1 MLYVIKYR
9 TTWVALTALILAMA
23 TPAASAAA
31 ISDTTCTP
39 ASMTLP
45 SGALYPNGIA
55 RASDG
60 TLYVGLVTSGRI
72 LRKRPNENWETF
84 FAGADTVFASTTLR
98 LDEQRGLLWGNSPD
112 FLPTGQTRAHRVFAL
127 NVSNATINRSLTL
140 PEGGMG
146 NDMVLA
152 KDGTVYLTETK
163 AGSIMRLRPG
173 EASFQIIFRDQRLS
187 GPNGIG
193 AAGIVLI
200 NDNVMAVANFGS
212 GKLYTLSYG
221 EATPQLAEILLPR
234 TIENPDGMGLAPDG
248 SLIVLE
254 NGIKSG
260 QGRILRITDPGAAG
274 MHSIEVIREGM
285 ESPVNLDI
293 TPQGC
298 AFVSEARIR
307 HRLLP
312 GRETEVPDSF
322 RIYQLQLPLSASTT
336 N

>member
-1 MLYVIKYR
+1 MLNLLKYHPAR
-9 TTWVALTALILAMA
+9 AALTALALAMMMPAVSASATSIA
-23 TPAASAAA
+23 TPA
-31 ISDTTCTP
+31 CT
-39 ASMTLP
+39 STSLKLP
-45 SGALYPNGIA
+45 PGARYPNGIA

-72 LRKRPNENWETF
+72 LRKRPNENWQTF
-84 FAGADTVFASTTLR
+84 FAGADTVFSSTTLR
-98 LDEQRGLLWGNSPD
+98 LDEQHGLLWGNSPD
-112 FLPTGQTRAHRVFAL
+112 FLPAGQTRPHRIFAL
-127 NVSNATINRSLTL
+127 NISDATINRSLTL

-146 NDMVLA
+146 NDLVVG
-152 KDGTVYLTETK
+152 KDGTVYVTETK

-173 EASFQIIFRDQRLS
+173 ESEFKIIFRDPRLADPS
-187 GPNGIG
+187 GLG

-200 NDNVMAVANFGS
+200 NDRSMAISNFGS

-221 EATPQLAEILLPR
+221 EQTPKLSEIELPR

-248 SLIVLE
+248 ALIVLE

-260 QGRILRITDPGAAG
+260 QGRILRITSPGTAG
-274 MHSIEVIREGM
+274 MHAIEVIREGM

-298 AFVSEARIR
+298 AFVSESRIR

-312 GRETEVPDSF
+312 GRAAEVPDSF
-322 RIYQLQLPLSASTT
+322 RIYQLQLPLTAAD
-336 N
+336 

>member
-1 MLYVIKYR
+1 MLYAIRYR
-9 TTWVALTALILAMA
+9 TALAALTALLFAIA
-23 TPAASAAA
+23 TPAASAAVSPNA
-31 ISDTTCTP
+31 TCTP
-39 ASMTLP
+39 TSMTLP
-45 SGALYPNGIA
+45 PGALYPNGIA

-84 FAGADTVFASTTLR
+84 FSGAETVFASTTLR

-112 FLPTGQTRAHRVFAL
+112 FLPTGQIRAHRVFAL
-127 NVSNATINRSLTL
+127 NVSDATINRSLTL

-146 NDMVLA
+146 NDLVIA

-173 EASFQIIFRDQRLS
+173 EANFQIIFRDKRLA
-187 GPNGIG
+187 GPSGIG

-200 NDNVMAVANFGS
+200 DDKVMAIANFGS

-221 EATPQLAEILLPR
+221 EEQPSLSEILLPR

-254 NGIKSG
+254 NGINSG
-260 QGRILRITDPGAAG
+260 QGRILRISDPSSTGL
-274 MHSIEVIREGM
+274 HRIEIIREGM

-307 HRLLP
+307 HRLLA
-312 GRETEVPDSF
+312 GHEAEVPDSF
-322 RIYQLQLPLSASTT
+322 RIYQLPLPLSSATH
-336 N
+336 